1 MVNRLFLKL
10 MRRSDRRLPRR
21 LLIRGVPA
29 LELRAIVIRT
39 ESISNGSEFLHD
51 AVVQCITDRYGCV
64 DDWVLQRKYR
74 IDTKQFREQVFI
86 TEGTEEQEKRGFIT
100 TLVKWLQGKVSCKSF
115 TLYKHA

>member
-1 MVNRLFLKL
+1 MVNHLFLKL
-10 MRRSDRRLPRR
+10 MRKSNRKLPRR

-29 LELRAIVIRT
+29 LELRATVIRT
-39 ESISNGSEFLHD
+39 ESMSNGREILHD
-51 AVVQCITDRYGCV
+51 AVVQCVIDRYGCV
-64 DDWVLQRKYR
+64 DNWVLQQHYCVDAKP
-74 IDTKQFREQVFI
+74 FREQVFI